1 MRGSL
6 WAAVGLSLLV
16 CSCGGGDDG
25 GGSGGS
31 GAGGTAAGGSA
42 GGGATGGT
50 GGAAGGSGGSG
61 GATGGSG
68 GTTASGGSGA
78 GFGVGDCLPSEQAGD
93 HCADATY
100 QYEYMCIGS
109 PTPPP
114 AADCQAPSTPLPAG
128 TGYCCSVALCQRQKG
143 TEYLCTDPK
152 KPNSYLCHSAAPAPA
167 GCDSVGSIG
176 YQYCCP

>member
-1 MRGSL
+1 MKGSL
-6 WAAVGLSLLV
+6 WAVVGLSLLV
-16 CSCGGGDDG
+16 CACGGGDDG

-31 GAGGTAAGGSA
+31 GAGGTN
-42 GGGATGGT
+42 TGGT
-50 GGAAGGSGGSG
+50 AGAG
-61 GATGGSG
+61 GGSG
-68 GTTASGGSGA
+68 GTSAGGSTSSGGSGA

-100 QYEYMCIGS
+100 QYEYFCMGS

-143 TEYLCTDPK
+143 TEYLCTDAS

-176 YQYCCP
+176 QQYCCP